1 METFLRKKYKL
12 IGTKKT
18 KTTKET
24 ETFAVD
30 FASKIKPGKVIGL
43 IGNLGA
49 GKTHFIKGIAKAFG
63 IKKSEIISPT
73 FGIVREHVY
82 KNVLFYHFDFYRL
95 KDIKEL
101 EVLGF
106 REYLANEEAVIA
118 IEWADKLK
126 ECFEYYDFVVK
137 IEHLGGNKR
146 EIKMYKKQH
155 KNEN

>member
-82 KNVLFYHFDFYRL
+82 KNVLFYHFDFYRF
-95 KDIKEL
+95 D
-101 EVLGF
+101 
-106 REYLANEEAVIA
+106 
-118 IEWADKLK
+118 
-126 ECFEYYDFVVK
+126 K
-137 IEHLGGNKR
+137 IEHAYDIGYEEYFYSGNLCVVEWPEMIEGLLNLPKATIFINGEGSFR
-146 EIKMYKKQH
+146 NLILSV
-155 KNEN
+155 